1 MAFRERVRSGGGAA
15 VRPFREPANVSRPR
29 QRHGVRSREIGDPSI
44 APSQMR
50 QDPPPGGI
58 GQRGERSA
66 QGARIFNHLV
76 KY

>member
-1 MAFRERVRSGGGAA
+1 
-15 VRPFREPANVSRPR
+15 
-29 QRHGVRSREIGDPSI
+29 VRSREIGDPSI
-44 APSQMR
+44 AAGQMR

-58 GQRGERSA
+58 GQGGERSA